1 MPSFEVAHFREQGQD
16 IVVIP
21 LNRSFGA
28 KSTAEKNEVRAS
40 LQACASAAGLR
51 GTVVLVWDA
60 GNGRMGFLAPG
71 PWQPFFRGL
80 SLTQVRQNLN
90 RRLTC
95 A

>member
-16 IVVIP
+16 MVVIP
-21 LNRSFGA
+21 LDRSFGA
-28 KSTAEKNEVRAS
+28 KSMAQKNEVQAS

-60 GNGRMGFLAPG
+60 GNGRMGFLAPA

-80 SLTQVRQNLN
+80 SLAMVAQNIN
-90 RRLTC
+90 RRLNC